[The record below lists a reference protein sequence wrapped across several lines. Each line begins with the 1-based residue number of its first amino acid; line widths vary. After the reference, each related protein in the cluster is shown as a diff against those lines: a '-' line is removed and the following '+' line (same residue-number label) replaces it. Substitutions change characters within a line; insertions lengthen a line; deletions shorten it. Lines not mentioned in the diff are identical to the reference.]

1 MAEAHGPLQNVAVSM
16 SMEGPLCPGPGC
28 APRVKPYL
36 LPMGQALAMERDA
49 KEERSV
55 LVPHKQKE
63 GVP

>member
-1 MAEAHGPLQNVAVSM
+1 MAVSV

-49 KEERSV
+49 KEEWSV

>member
-1 MAEAHGPLQNVAVSM
+1 
-16 SMEGPLCPGPGC
+16 MEGPLCPGPGC

-49 KEERSV
+49 KEEQSV

-63 GVP
+63 GVPWLRRAWEGCQFADVTT